1 MHILLHLFWWTYTLI
16 SFGYI
21 PRSGIV
27 WSYGNFLFCF
37 WDTTKLFSIEVVPF
51 YILISKVQGSQFLHI
66 LANPSY
72 FLLLLGWWYHFH
84 PSECETVSHCGFDLH
99 FLNAWWSWTYFH
111 MLISHLYIF
120 FFNIV
125 LAIWDPSNFHVNL
138 RTSAKKAIDILIGIA
153 RTLQSG
159 KYWHLNNISP
169 PIYLSIYLHA
179 LSLLWAMFCS
189 FRSTSLTS
197 SGLNLFLSISFFLM
211 LV

>member
-1 MHILLHLFWWTYTLI
+1 MFIHSSVDRYLVCLYILSILNDAAVNTGIQVSTWLSSFS

-111 MLISHLYIF
+111 MLISHLHIF

-153 RTLQSG
+153 RTLLI
-159 KYWHLNNISP
+159 WEV
-169 PIYLSIYLHA
+169 
-179 LSLLWAMFCS
+179 
-189 FRSTSLTS
+189 LTS
-197 SGLNLFLSISFFLM
+197 
-211 LV
+211 